1 MTLNIQKVQFQ
12 CLINFLSKNFAS
24 EKGSVTTFPFYIK
37 RSTEIATILSTGI
50 ILDEGLDGGG
60 GGGLVFFIH

>member
-1 MTLNIQKVQFQ
+1 MTLNIQKFQ
-12 CLINFLSKNFAS
+12 CLINLLSKKFAS

-50 ILDEGLDGGG
+50 ILDEGLNGGG
-60 GGGLVFFIH
+60 GSGIHYSLNI

>member
-1 MTLNIQKVQFQ
+1 MTLNIQKLQ
-12 CLINFLSKNFAS
+12 CLINFLSIKFAS

-50 ILDEGLDGGG
+50 ILDEGLDGGVWYS
-60 GGGLVFFIH
+60 LFLLKT